1 MKKTVRWGRTNPLQS
16 GNIKA
21 IDISSVDYEP
31 EKPFS
36 LLVGTGGTLKIVDIT
51 ESVEK
56 AIPVQDGYNPI
67 VLSKVIKDE
76 GNTASDLWALF

>member
-1 MKKTVRWGRTNPLQS
+1 MKKTVRWGRAHPLQS
-16 GNIKA
+16 GNIQA

-31 EKPFS
+31 DNPFS
-36 LLVGTGGTLKIVDIT
+36 LLVGTGGTLKIVDVT

-56 AIPVQDGYNPI
+56 AIPIQAGYNPI
-67 VLSKVIKDE
+67 VLSKVIKDG